1 MKRTLTLAA
10 LSFLAISAHA
20 QFLSYTTAGTVT
32 SQNFDALSAGGLW
45 TNLSLVPGV
54 AAFTQVLSTKA
65 AGSTISTINL
75 GTGTT
80 TGAGLYSFG
89 SSVSSS
95 NRSLGV
101 VASNT
106 FSGNPGGSLFGFG
119 IVNNTGFVQDKIT
132 FSYTGRQ
139 WRNNG
144 NAAAHKLE
152 FDYAIN
158 GSGFLN
164 AQSSYVLDS
173 SMDFTSTVNTAT
185 AAAVDGLTVFGVRTL
200 TLTGITWN
208 PGDTFIARWYDAN
221 DTGNDHTLA
230 IDDISFEAV
239 PEPFTMSALALGLA
253 AIARKRARRN

>member
-10 LSFLAISAHA
+10 LSVLAISAHA
-20 QFLSYTTAGTVT
+20 QFASYTTAGTT
-32 SQNFDALSAGGLW
+32 STQNFDSLSAAGTW
-45 TNLSLVPGV
+45 SNLSTLPGV
-54 AAFTQVLSTKA
+54 AAFTQVLSSKA
-65 AGSTISTINL
+65 AGTTINSFSLGSGTSTSAALYSL
-75 GTGTT
+75 GTST
-80 TGAGLYSFG
+80 
-89 SSVSSS
+89 SSA

-101 VASNT
+101 VASNA
-106 FSGNPGGSLFGFG
+106 FSGSPGGSLFGFG
-119 IVNNTGFVQDKIT
+119 IVNNTGVVQDKIT

-144 NAAAHKLE
+144 NTAAHKLE

-164 AQSSYVLDS
+164 AQSNYVLDS
-173 SMDFTSTVNTAT
+173 SMDFTSTVNTGT

-221 DTGNDHTLA
+221 DSGNDHTLA

-239 PEPFTMSALALGLA
+239 PEPFTMTALGLGLA
-253 AIARKRARRN
+253 AIARKRARKS

>member
-32 SQNFDALSAGGLW
+32 SQNFDALSVAGSW
-45 TNLSLVPGV
+45 SNLSTVAGV

-65 AGSTISTINL
+65 TGSTIASFSMGSGTST
-75 GTGTT
+75 T
-80 TGAGLYSFG
+80 AGLYSLG
-89 SSVSSS
+89 STSSSS

-101 VASNT
+101 VASNA

-119 IVNNTGFVQDKIT
+119 IVNNTGLVQDTIR

-144 NAAAHKLE
+144 NTAAQKLE

-173 SMDFTSTVNTAT
+173 SMDFTSTVNTGT
-185 AAAVDGLTVFGVRTL
+185 AAAVDGLTVSGVRTL

-208 PGDTFIARWYDAN
+208 PGEIFIARWYDAN
-221 DTGNDHTLA
+221 DSGNDHTLA

-253 AIARKRARRN
+253 AIARKRARKS